1 MSLIEDKLEQIF
13 QDIQLIKK
21 QLKIVPDKDGTVTN
35 LDSSISTY
43 EEYAREELGIG
54 QGTINNQ
61 KSAILG
67 FLNYSRGVI
76 NKESVKSYLDS
87 NDSES
92 WKSNQLKALRRYI
105 RDFLKLGNWI
115 NEFQF
120 STTKAKIKIIPT
132 DEQLTK
138 FVQIL
143 PKQVQAI
150 ALIMFSSGLR
160 ISEVLSLRFIDIAN
174 ELHMINAT
182 NIHKGKTKHSWIS
195 FMSQD
200 AVDILYEY
208 LDDIEFDFMEN
219 SKLFSVS
226 ARTVQEEFKKASE
239 SIEASINPHLLRTVF
254 TEKCSQA
261 GIENKYIDAFC
272 GRISQGVLA
281 KHYTDYSPNA
291 LRKQYDKV
299 ESFLSILPT

>member
-1 MSLIEDKLEQIF
+1 MQLIEKKLESIL
-13 QDIQLIKK
+13 QDLQLIKK
-21 QLKIVPDKDGTVTN
+21 QLKIVPDRDSTVKDFEA
-35 LDSSISTY
+35 SISKY
-43 EEYAREELGIG
+43 EEFARDELGIG

-61 KSAILG
+61 KSAIFG
-67 FLNYSRGVI
+67 FLNYSKGVI

-87 NDSES
+87 NESES
-92 WKSNQLKALRRYI
+92 WKSNQLKALRRYV

-132 DEQLTK
+132 GEHLAK
-138 FVQIL
+138 FVTIL

-150 ALIMFSSGLR
+150 TLIMLSSGLR

-195 FMSQD
+195 FMSQEAID
-200 AVDILYEY
+200 VLYEY
-208 LDDIEFDFMEN
+208 LDEVDFDFKDD
-219 SKLFSVS
+219 SKLFPVS

-239 SIEASINPHLLRTVF
+239 TIEIAINPHLLRTVF
-254 TEKCSQA
+254 TEKCSQT

-272 GRISQGVLA
+272 GRVSQGVLA
-281 KHYTDYSPNA
+281 KHYTDYSPEA

-299 ESFLSILPT
+299 ESYFTL

>member
-1 MSLIEDKLEQIF
+1 MSIIEEKLDHLLHDME
-13 QDIQLIKK
+13 LIKK
-21 QLKIVPDKDGTVTN
+21 VLKIVPDKDESITDFDSN
-35 LDSSISTY
+35 LSSY
-43 EEYAREELGIG
+43 EEFAKEELKLE
-54 QGTINNQ
+54 QNTINNQ

-67 FLNYSRGVI
+67 FLNHSNGII
-76 NKESVKSYLDS
+76 NKETVKAYLDS

-115 NEFQF
+115 NEFKF
-120 STTKAKIKIIPT
+120 EATKTSIKIVPT
-132 DEQLTK
+132 DEQLTE
-138 FVQIL
+138 FVKIL
-143 PKQVQAI
+143 PKQIQAI
-150 ALIMFSSGLR
+150 AFIMLSSGLR
-160 ISEVLSLRFIDIAN
+160 ISEVLSLRFLDIGN
-174 ELHMINAT
+174 ELHMIDAT

-195 FMSQD
+195 FMTQQ
-200 AVDILYEY
+200 AVGILYDY
-208 LDDIEFDFMEN
+208 FDDIGFDFMEN

-239 SIEASINPHLLRTVF
+239 TIETSINPHLLRTVF

-272 GRISQGVLA
+272 GRVSQGVLA
-281 KHYTDYSPNA
+281 KHYTDYSPDA

-299 ESFLSILPT
+299 EQFFTL